1 MSETSGEVLRLELF
15 YTNISK
21 EKALLHRLRA
31 KKPVTPSEQQFISDM
46 LEEDG
51 NTEYQLKL
59 HTRPR

>member
-21 EKALLHRLRA
+21 EKALLNRLSTD
-31 KKPVTPSEQQFISDM
+31 KPITPSEQRFISEM
-46 LEEDG
+46 LEENG

-59 HTRPR
+59 HARQP